1 MVLYLGGEE
10 YPGTIRKEG
19 DGAEAILNYLRSGG
33 TMMVLASGPLPFYY
47 DTGAGRAHVR
57 SLTPRMGM
65 PIGMGFEQPPL
76 GPALRILLNPN
87 QSVITGLPRD
97 LPFFTEGDLR
107 LRSVRREDVS
117 HDAVYTPL
125 FTVRSTSGTDH
136 GDAGALAEFPRGPF
150 KGARVLYVWSSLL
163 ADPQHGAKIAEQAL
177 RYALGQAAA
186 TK

>member
-136 GDAGALAEFPRGPF
+136 GDAGALAQFPGVRSRGRACCTCGRACLPTPST
-150 KGARVLYVWSSLL
+150 AQR
-163 ADPQHGAKIAEQAL
+163 
-177 RYALGQAAA
+177 
-186 TK
+186 